1 MHDLQHPPA
10 PDSGAAGPAGL
21 PDAGTNV
28 GRLAATIERLRE
40 AVREAQ
46 HAAEGRALIEV
57 AKGILIERLGCGL
70 TEAARQIATL
80 AEQAGVS
87 PIEMSADI
95 INHAARDR
103 ISETAR
109 EFLNAA
115 RSREAAPTGGDS
127 GVAVRMRSAENG
139 MLQAGDA
146 QAVAESLLQHALTPL
161 GATAVAVW
169 AAGHDASLALAGY
182 AGFNEA
188 EAARWRYVPPGV
200 ATPARQALTERK
212 AIWLRALSD
221 VGLPSIGWHA
231 TPDGGRASVPAGT
244 GGRVLGVLE
253 ISWPEPLEPP
263 PPQIVKQIE
272 ALAELCAHTLERPA
286 GPPAAARRRS

>member
-1 MHDLQHPPA
+1 MHDLQHPAA
-10 PDSGAAGPAGL
+10 PDPGSAGSPEL
-21 PDAGTNV
+21 PDAGAATNV

-115 RSREAAPTGGDS
+115 RSHEA
-127 GVAVRMRSAENG
+127 
-139 MLQAGDA
+139 
-146 QAVAESLLQHALTPL
+146 
-161 GATAVAVW
+161 
-169 AAGHDASLALAGY
+169 
-182 AGFNEA
+182 
-188 EAARWRYVPPGV
+188 
-200 ATPARQALTERK
+200 
-212 AIWLRALSD
+212 
-221 VGLPSIGWHA
+221 
-231 TPDGGRASVPAGT
+231 
-244 GGRVLGVLE
+244 
-253 ISWPEPLEPP
+253 
-263 PPQIVKQIE
+263 
-272 ALAELCAHTLERPA
+272 
-286 GPPAAARRRS
+286 PAAAGRARPRAGPARPSAQAQEPAWPTALVPAQGPVRVWRCACAAPRTACCRPATRRPWPSRCCNTR